1 MINDSP
7 YLSWASIFYSFRGS
21 STNYYF
27 PLDFTVG
34 GAVAS
39 FGRRLEWP
47 DDFFRVMWSAKYM
60 QKEYEGSPRKILIII
75 LVDFKKHEA
84 SVFHKFFQETVEIE
98 QNFLQM
104 ALLLF

>member
-7 YLSWASIFYSFRGS
+7 YLVGASIFYSFRGS

-47 DDFFRVMWSAKYM
+47 DDFL
-60 QKEYEGSPRKILIII
+60 E
-75 LVDFKKHEA
+75 
-84 SVFHKFFQETVEIE
+84 
-98 QNFLQM
+98 
-104 ALLLF
+104 

>member
-7 YLSWASIFYSFRGS
+7 YLVGASLFYSFRGS

-27 PLDFTVG
+27 PIDFTVG

-60 QKEYEGSPRKILIII
+60 QKEYEGSQEDIDNYIGGLQEYTPLLMPIYAPNINSFRR
-75 LVDFKKHEA
+75 FR
-84 SVFHKFFQETVEIE
+84 SVIVVNI
-98 QNFLQM
+98 
-104 ALLLF
+104 

>member
-1 MINDSP
+1 MRTFTHPNKTATEPIELFKQVLNNE
-7 YLSWASIFYSFRGS
+7 
-21 STNYYF
+21 NYYF

-60 QKEYEGSPRKILIII
+60 QKEYEGSEEDIN
-75 LVDFKKHEA
+75 
-84 SVFHKFFQETVEIE
+84 KF
-98 QNFLQM
+98 
-104 ALLLF
+104 